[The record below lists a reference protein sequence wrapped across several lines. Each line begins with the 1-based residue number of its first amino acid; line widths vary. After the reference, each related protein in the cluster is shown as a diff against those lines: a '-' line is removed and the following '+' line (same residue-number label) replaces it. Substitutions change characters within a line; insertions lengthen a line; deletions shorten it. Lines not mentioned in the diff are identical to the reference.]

1 MSNDARIEAYSSLPG
16 YRLVD
21 AKRVGLPVF
30 GVSADVL
37 TEEKRSLHLVSEYCL
52 RLIHRGVNQL
62 DDIVAL
68 LGISRSVV
76 RVALADL
83 IRGKAVV
90 GDDDDLRLGDIG
102 QELLHELGEIFCVEG
117 VWFVPYD
124 GLLRKPYPWPR
135 EKLLTPHQLFELGHN
150 TEIAPFGN
158 KPAARD
164 LIVDDVWRAL
174 AELRSDKAPDRLLSV
189 RNVRRAPLRFIAAT
203 ALAYKSDGGMV
214 HVRFFSDGR
223 PLDAHTSEFARAGGA
238 KRPLLRKLATE
249 DDEAVQSRA
258 KVKRR
263 LTRAMGGP
271 PKSEGTL
278 SLNGGADASEVDI
291 QIPTVLEMPD
301 VLAHALANAHSRLV
315 ITSRGISPIIVD
327 KDFIASLASLLKKN
341 VSVLIGL
348 GPDVKTLAASGK
360 RLDKPLQALRELQ
373 ASWPCLKI
381 VSIPELSCTHLIVDN
396 AKALVGS
403 YDWLSADGS
412 NEHVFREKWA
422 LQVVHE
428 IAITKEAA
436 RFEGLA

>member
-1 MSNDARIEAYSSLPG
+1 MSNEARIEAYSSLPG

-21 AKRVGLPVF
+21 AKRVGLPVYA
-30 GVSADVL
+30 VSIDVL
-37 TEEKRSLHLVSEYCL
+37 KEEKRPIHLVSEYCL

-68 LGISRSVV
+68 LGISRSVL

-83 IRGKAVV
+83 IRGNAVV
-90 GDDDDLRLGDIG
+90 GDEEDLRLGSIG
-102 QELLHELGEIFCVEG
+102 KELLSELGEIVCVEG

-135 EKLLTPHQLFELGHN
+135 EKLLTPHQLFDLGHN

-158 KPAARD
+158 RPTARD
-164 LIVDDVWRAL
+164 LVVDDVWRAL

-223 PLDAHTSEFARAGGA
+223 PLDAHASEFARAGGT

-249 DDEAVQSRA
+249 DDDAVQSRA

-271 PKSEGTL
+271 PQLEGTL
-278 SLNGGADASEVDI
+278 SLNGGAKPSEVDI
-291 QIPTVLEMPD
+291 KVPTVLEMPEAL
-301 VLAHALANAHSRLV
+301 VHALANAKSRLV
-315 ITSRGISPIIVD
+315 ITSRGISPITVD
-327 KDFIASLASLLKKN
+327 KDFIASLESLLAKN

-348 GPDVKTLAASGK
+348 GPDVKTLADSGK
-360 RLDKPLQALRELQ
+360 RLDKALQALREMQ
-373 ASWPCLKI
+373 ASWPRLKI
-381 VSIPELSCTHLIVDN
+381 VSIPDLSSTHLIVDN
-396 AKALVGS
+396 KKALVGN

-412 NEHVFREKWA
+412 NEHIFREKWA

-428 IAITKEAA
+428 VAVTKEAA
-436 RFEGLA
+436 RLEGVA